1 MELQPIQNKIYE
13 IRGFR
18 VMLDFDLAEMY
29 GVETAQLKRSVKRNI
44 ERFEGDDFMFEV
56 TKDELS
62 RCQIG
67 TLNKGRGSNIKYMP
81 FAFTELGVSML
92 SSVLNSKT
100 AIKTNRVIMR
110 AFVAVRQLIL
120 NPPINEVKELQ
131 YEVRRLKEYVE
142 EVFTD
147 QNDINED
154 TRIQLELINETLA
167 ELQAKKKEAE
177 KPRLPIGFHAIQER
191 RKNEGKD

>member
-1 MELQPIQNKIYE
+1 MELQPIQNKIYD
-13 IRGFR
+13 IRGYKI
-18 VMLDFDLAEMY
+18 MLDFDLAGLY
-29 GVETAQLKRSVKRNI
+29 GVETAQLKRAVKRNI

-67 TLNKGRGSNIKYMP
+67 ILNKGRGNNIKYLP

-100 AIKTNRVIMR
+100 AIGINRNIMR
-110 AFVAVRQLIL
+110 AFVAMRQLVL
-120 NPPINEVKELQ
+120 NPPINKVNELQNEMKELKQ
-131 YEVRRLKEYVE
+131 YVE
-142 EVFTD
+142 DVFRD
-147 QNDINED
+147 YNDINED
-154 TRIQLELINETLA
+154 TRLQIELINTSLA

-177 KPRLPIGFHAIQER
+177 KPRPQIGYTAIMER
-191 RKNEGKD
+191 RKNEGKK